1 MGAAG
6 GRLTWNLMGM
16 MNNPHYRVKVH
27 AATTPDGLLAMR
39 FEHPCLAGGEA
50 GGCAHKR
57 LYSLHDGNALPM
69 VCLERVSSLGCHP
82 VLSLTLSFACSHQSA
97 MLHVH

>member
-1 MGAAG
+1 MCAAC

-50 GGCAHKR
+50 GGCAPSR
-57 LYSLHDGNALPM
+57 FSCTGA
-69 VCLERVSSLGCHP
+69 E
-82 VLSLTLSFACSHQSA
+82 SA
-97 MLHVH
+97 FLCPLKTD

>member
-1 MGAAG
+1 MGRAARG

-27 AATTPDGLLAMR
+27 AATTPEGLLAMR

-50 GGCAHKR
+50 GGCAPGTPQSVCMWIR
-57 LYSLHDGNALPM
+57 VGTDSSNHDPTSVG
-69 VCLERVSSLGCHP
+69 S
-82 VLSLTLSFACSHQSA
+82 
-97 MLHVH
+97 

>member
-1 MGAAG
+1 MSVCANATTAAPCTLQAARCKAKFDQGGAAG

-50 GGCAHKR
+50 GGCAHI
-57 LYSLHDGNALPM
+57 P
-69 VCLERVSSLGCHP
+69 VLERSL
-82 VLSLTLSFACSHQSA
+82 CSCLA
-97 MLHVH
+97 VYKEVV